1 METNLWKKDYVSD
14 RRINEAN
21 VKETNFSSQTL
32 LNNSPK
38 IKGGQIDASINSPSP
53 YGQFD
58 YYKPVHT
65 IHTNFKRKDCGR
77 FLPVSFFSQQCEV
90 YFICTFYYLFSF
102 YLCVNYPFLPSLLL
116 CVCTTLLKN
125 LKLNSGKKK

>member
-1 METNLWKKDYVSD
+1 MSD

-38 IKGGQIDASINSPSP
+38 IKGGKIDASINLSRLLRLRMASLTTV
-53 YGQFD
+53 
-58 YYKPVHT
+58 YKPVHT

-77 FLPVSFFSQQCEV
+77 FLPVSFFSQQC
-90 YFICTFYYLFSF
+90 
-102 YLCVNYPFLPSLLL
+102 
-116 CVCTTLLKN
+116 
-125 LKLNSGKKK
+125 